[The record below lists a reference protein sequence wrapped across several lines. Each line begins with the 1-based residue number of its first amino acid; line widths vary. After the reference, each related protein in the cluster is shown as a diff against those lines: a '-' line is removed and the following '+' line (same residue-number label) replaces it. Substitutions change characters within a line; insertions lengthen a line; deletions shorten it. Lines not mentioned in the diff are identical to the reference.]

1 MSLFIDK
8 IHRLP
13 RVWSNQ
19 ELRKFAGLFKGN
31 VVNVSAWQDADK
43 EGSTYRAYF
52 SQADSYTITNWK
64 SEARGYQGGEGEIFL
79 DLESDLTDDLRGKF
93 DVVFNHTTLEHI
105 FNVNKAFANL
115 CDMSK
120 DVVIICVPFLQQ
132 YHGEY
137 GDYWR
142 FTPLLMK
149 KLFEENGMELAY
161 LSFNNHKGSSVY
173 IFAIGV
179 KKTGQ
184 WKGVFNYDFT
194 CLDPDANRAEPYI
207 GSLALSNAAHR
218 FKVRVGRWVKKNV
231 LK

>member
-13 RVWSNQ
+13 RVWSNN
-19 ELRKFAGLFKGN
+19 ELRKFARLFKGD

-43 EGSTYRAYF
+43 EGSTYRKYF

-64 SEARGYQGGEGEIFL
+64 SEARGYQGKEGEIFL
-79 DLESDLTDDLRGKF
+79 DLESDLADSLRGRF

-105 FNVNKAFANL
+105 FDVKKAFANL
-115 CDMSK
+115 CNMSK
-120 DVVIICVPFLQQ
+120 DVVITCVPFLQQ

-179 KKTGQ
+179 KKADK
-184 WKGVFNYDFT
+184 WKDVFNYEFSYF
-194 CLDPDANRAEPYI
+194 DPKANRAEPYI
-207 GSLALSNAAHR
+207 GALALSNAAHR
-218 FKVRVGRWVKKNV
+218 FKVRVGRWIKKII

>member
-13 RVWSNQ
+13 RIWSNQ
-19 ELRKFAGLFKGN
+19 ELRKFAGLFKGD

-43 EGSTYRAYF
+43 EGGTYKEYF

-64 SEARGYQGGEGEIFL
+64 SEARGYQGGEEEIYL
-79 DLESDLTDDLRGKF
+79 DLESDLVDSLRGRF

-105 FNVNKAFANL
+105 FNVNKAFSNL

-120 DVVIICVPFLQQ
+120 DVVIACVPFLQQ

-142 FTPLLMK
+142 FTPLLVK
-149 KLFEENGMELAY
+149 RLFEENGMELAY
-161 LSFNNHKGSSVY
+161 LSFNNHKGCSVY

-179 KKTGQ
+179 KNTEK
-184 WKGVFNYDFT
+184 WKGVFDYEFT
-194 CLDPDANRAEPYI
+194 CLDPEANRAEPYI
-207 GSLALSNAAHR
+207 GSLALSNAAYR
-218 FKVRVGRWVKKNV
+218 LKVGAGRWVKKIV
-231 LK
+231 PK